1 MLKKITASVLTSI
14 GLLTLNA
21 SPSLAKNTVNFT
33 NHQTLYP
40 STCGVVIE
48 AEKYTCD
55 YAVMGAFDDA
65 SANIKLCS
73 DDACIIL
80 MLSPYQLGNIANEE
94 DFRVRQIALQ
104 KGSSIIAQWNVSMYC
119 GFNATG
125 MGCIGESDDGGEIAV
140 YME

>member
-1 MLKKITASVLTSI
+1 MLKKITASLLTSV

-21 SPSLAKNTVNFT
+21 NPSLAERTIGFT
-33 NHQTLYP
+33 AHQTLYP
-40 STCGVVIE
+40 STCAVLIE
-48 AEKYTCD
+48 GERYECD

-73 DDACIIL
+73 EDACIIL
-80 MLSPYQLGNIANEE
+80 MLSPYQLVNIASGEE
-94 DFRVRQIALQ
+94 FRVRQIALQ
-104 KGSSIIAQWNVSMYC
+104 KGNSIIAQWNVSMYC

>member
-1 MLKKITASVLTSI
+1 MLKKISASLLTFV
-14 GLLTLNA
+14 GLLTLNPN
-21 SPSLAKNTVNFT
+21 PSLAENTVNFT

-40 STCGVVIE
+40 STCAVVIE
-48 AEKYTCD
+48 GERYECN

-80 MLSPYQLGNIANEE
+80 MLSPYQLANIANAE

-104 KGSSIIAQWNVSMYC
+104 KGNSIIAQWDVSMRC
-119 GFNATG
+119 GSNATG
-125 MGCIGESDDGGEIAV
+125 MGCVGESDDGGEIAV

>member
-1 MLKKITASVLTSI
+1 MLKKITASVLTSV

-21 SPSLAKNTVNFT
+21 NPSLAENTVNFT

-40 STCGVVIE
+40 STCAVVIE
-48 AEKYTCD
+48 GEKYECD

-73 DDACIIL
+73 EDACIIL
-80 MLSPYQLGNIANEE
+80 MLSPYQLTNIANGEE
-94 DFRVRQIALQ
+94 FRVRQIALQ
-104 KGSSIIAQWNVSMYC
+104 KGNSIIAQWDVSMRC
-119 GFNATG
+119 DSNATG
-125 MGCIGESDDGGEIAV
+125 MGCVGESDNGGEIAV

>member
-1 MLKKITASVLTSI
+1 MLKKITASVLTSV

-21 SPSLAKNTVNFT
+21 NPTLAENTVNFT

-40 STCGVVIE
+40 STCAVVIE
-48 AEKYTCD
+48 GERYECD

-73 DDACIIL
+73 EDACIIL
-80 MLSPYQLGNIANEE
+80 MLSPYQLANIASGEE
-94 DFRVRQIALQ
+94 FRVRQIALQ
-104 KGSSIIAQWNVSMYC
+104 EGNSVIARWNTSMRC
-119 GFNATG
+119 DFTATG
-125 MGCIGESDDGGEIAV
+125 MGCVGESESGGEIAV